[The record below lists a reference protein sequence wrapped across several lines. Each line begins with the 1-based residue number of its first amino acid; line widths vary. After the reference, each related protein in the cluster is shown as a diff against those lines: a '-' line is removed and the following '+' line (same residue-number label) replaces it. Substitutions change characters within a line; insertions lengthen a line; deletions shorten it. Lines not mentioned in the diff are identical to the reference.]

1 MHAWVADLRGDLLHK
16 VSAQLVKGAG
26 LFAIED
32 LNVAGMMKNRRL
44 AKAIGGASFGELRQ
58 QIHYMADWY
67 GREVVVIDHWA
78 PSSKACSGCRYV
90 LPDLP
95 LSIRSWTC
103 SVFGADH
110 DRNVKASRNLLA
122 WASGWGVGSP
132 KSCGA
137 VRTPEG
143 LAA

>member
-58 QIHYMADWY
+58 QIHDMADW
-67 GREVVVIDHWA
+67 
-78 PSSKACSGCRYV
+78 
-90 LPDLP
+90 
-95 LSIRSWTC
+95 
-103 SVFGADH
+103 
-110 DRNVKASRNLLA
+110 
-122 WASGWGVGSP
+122 
-132 KSCGA
+132 
-137 VRTPEG
+137 
-143 LAA
+143 